1 MVYYAVYYHDYE
13 RQIGR
18 YQFYNS
24 IEYDWKYIYSFEF
37 DIVCETRQHKE
48 IVFLQICYQ
57 NKLPQ
62 QSDKHT
68 HFGSRLE
75 LTKTH
80 IN

>member
-1 MVYYAVYYHDYE
+1 MVYCALYYHDYE
-13 RQIGR
+13 IGLNSMNQIK
-18 YQFYNS
+18 
-24 IEYDWKYIYSFEF
+24 YDVYCILVLYLILFVKPDNTKKLF
-37 DIVCETRQHKE
+37 
-48 IVFLQICYQ
+48 FLQICYQ

>member
-1 MVYYAVYYHDYE
+1 MAL
-13 RQIGR
+13 IK
-18 YQFYNS
+18 
-24 IEYDWKYIYSFEF
+24 YDMNYISFVF